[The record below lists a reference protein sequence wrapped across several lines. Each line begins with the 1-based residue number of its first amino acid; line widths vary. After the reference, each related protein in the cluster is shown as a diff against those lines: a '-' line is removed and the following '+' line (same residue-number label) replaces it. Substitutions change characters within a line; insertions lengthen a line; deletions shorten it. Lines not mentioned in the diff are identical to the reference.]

1 MRAAFLHTDFLRC
14 LDFYCVPS
22 GFALCLQNI
31 RLLFKGERGNRIIII
46 PPPGAAAAA
55 ASGAAAAAGHTAA
68 AAGQKY
74 RWATKKY
81 KQKYTH
87 LLLF

>member
-1 MRAAFLHTDFLRC
+1 MDFLRC
-14 LDFYCVPS
+14 LDFDCVSS
-22 GFALCLQNI
+22 GLALCLQNI

-46 PPPGAAAAA
+46 PPPGAAAAAA